1 MAAFSNDFNERTDSP
16 VCIVTG
22 GASGMGHAVLQHLVS
37 LQWKVTVVDYNEA
50 LGREVTD
57 PMGDQV
63 MFIKANV
70 ADYEELC
77 TVYSQTWKK
86 WKRLDAVFANAVC
99 MKLNVLIQ

>member
-1 MAAFSNDFNERTDSP
+1 MATASNDFDGRADSP

-22 GASGMGHAVLQHLVS
+22 GASGMGLAVLQHLVS

-50 LGREVTD
+50 LGREVTG

-86 WKRLDAVFANAVC
+86 WKRLDAVFANAVWI
-99 MKLNVLIQ
+99 KLNVLIQ